1 MSQLQHL
8 KEVTSHAFSH
18 PSYIADDGPAVIGK
32 FATCSYLGDGLWD
45 VWVCNR
51 KDLETGLS
59 ERKLTGILS
68 SLESLNNAATGPLQ
82 RLAGEAVY
90 PRMPTEALLQAAP
103 VLGIHKRKR
112 ANSGSFKKQGSV
124 PDESSIHGEPAA
136 HAANDVSPIN
146 CGPASM
152 TPEQRRQRL
161 LDAIREHK
169 ENTIKA
175 KTRRSK

>member
-8 KEVTSHAFSH
+8 KEVTNHAFSH

-32 FATCSYLGDGLWD
+32 IATCSYLGDGLWD

-82 RLAGEAVY
+82 RLTGEAVY
-90 PRMPTEALLQAAP
+90 PRMPTETLLQAAP

-112 ANSGSFKKQGSV
+112 ANSGAFKKQGSV
-124 PDESSIHGEPAA
+124 P
-136 HAANDVSPIN
+136 AANDESPIN

-152 TPEQRRQRL
+152 TPEQRRERL

-175 KTRRSK
+175 KTRTFK

>member
-32 FATCSYLGDGLWD
+32 FAACSYLGDGLWD

-68 SLESLNNAATGPLQ
+68 SLDCLDNAATGPLQ
-82 RLAGEAVY
+82 RLTGEAVY

-112 ANSGSFKKQGSV
+112 ANSGAFKKQDSV
-124 PDESSIHGEPAA
+124 Q
-136 HAANDVSPIN
+136 AANDPVSASGSHSKAMIVAATDVLNAICSGRASQVLCIN
-146 CGPASM
+146 M
-152 TPEQRRQRL
+152 
-161 LDAIREHK
+161 
-169 ENTIKA
+169 
-175 KTRRSK
+175 